1 MKRITFISVISL
13 LYSFF
18 SIDAAAGSIVEF
30 QLPSPAVAGVY
41 IEDIITGEVL
51 VDVNGGRSLLP
62 AKIGRAHV

>member
-51 VDVNGGRSLLP
+51 YSRKIKLFLL
-62 AKIGRAHV
+62 ISHTE